1 MGAPDF
7 FFAVNATFRHL
18 HDRFGKGALINF
30 WRRLGREHYR
40 QRWEKWTTV
49 EAVEADWRSYFAE
62 EPGADVGVVTTDRAL
77 ELDIRVCPAIKHLRE
92 CGREIVPYFCEHCD
106 HVCGAM
112 AEAAGYAFER
122 EGGMGSCRQRFVR
135 VTVAGEVR

>member
-7 FFAVNATFRHL
+7 FFAINATFRHL
-18 HDRFGKGALINF
+18 HDRYGKDALVSY
-30 WRRLGREHYR
+30 WRRLGREYYR
-40 QRWEKWTTV
+40 QRWERWTTV
-49 EAVEADWRSYFAE
+49 NALAIDWREYFAQ
-62 EPGADVGVVTTDRAL
+62 EPGAKVDVATTDRSV
-77 ELDIRVCPAIKHLRE
+77 ELDIRVCPAIKHLHD
-92 CGREIVPYFCEHCD
+92 CGRDVVPYFCEHCD

-112 AEAAGYAFER
+112 AEAAGFAFER

>member
-18 HDRFGKGALINF
+18 HDRFGKDALVNY

-40 QRWEKWTTV
+40 QRWEKWTTL
-49 EAVEADWRSYFAE
+49 EEIESDWRSYFAQ
-62 EPGADVGVVTTDRAL
+62 EPGADVSVAVTDHAV
-77 ELDIRVCPAIKHLRE
+77 ELDIRVCPAIKHLRDS
-92 CGREIVPYFCEHCD
+92 GREIVPYFCEHCD

-112 AEAAGYAFER
+112 AEAAGYAFQR
-122 EGGMGSCRQRFVR
+122 EGGMGSCCQRFVR
-135 VTVAGEVR
+135 VTVSGEVR